1 MSLLQPTVLH
11 LLSSLTGDS
20 MSRPFVLTGSGRQ
33 LEVVSAIQLYSGCQK
48 KRSDIQTFFL
58 QPYNPLCRNSAI
70 RNIIMKSGIKKK
82 GMMKSDNN
90 KTKDELLRE
99 VKDLKSQINERAAC
113 LEQECLERCRTEEEL
128 RLAQVIIDNSPVV
141 LFRRMA
147 GEKPKLVYVSDNVR
161 QMGYTAREFLDDKIH
176 FKDIVHPDDF
186 ERIGEEIKQY
196 AEEDVE
202 EYTQFYRIITKNG
215 QIRWVEDQTSVVRDD
230 KGNKI
235 FNQGLLVDIT
245 SRKLAEDALRKSEEK
260 FRRIVETAGEGF
272 ILMDEDLKIMDAN
285 DAYCKLLGYSR
296 DEVIGKTPLD
306 LATEEFRQYMAND
319 SEEILAKEYRELEG
333 TVVAK
338 DGRHVPILVH
348 GSTLRGDQGEIIGNM
363 AFITDMTEHKKAL
376 ALAGEVQKSLLPQSK
391 PDVQGLDIA
400 GRNVSCDEIGGDY
413 FDFLWRRE
421 NPDGPFTIA
430 VGDIT
435 GHGVDSALL
444 MTSARAFLRMRASQ
458 PGTMAEVITAMN
470 RHLTQDVLETGR
482 FMTLF
487 YLTVDPQKNRMNWVR
502 AGHDPAI
509 LYDPQQDA
517 FEELKGSG
525 LALGVNAAFEYA
537 ENHRRG
543 LANGQI
549 IAIGTDGIWEAF
561 NKKGKMFGKQR
572 FRDIIRQNAKRGADD
587 ILNGVYNEIR
597 QFTEGQKSEDDITLV
612 IVKVNKPE

>member
-1 MSLLQPTVLH
+1 
-11 LLSSLTGDS
+11 
-20 MSRPFVLTGSGRQ
+20 
-33 LEVVSAIQLYSGCQK
+33 
-48 KRSDIQTFFL
+48 
-58 QPYNPLCRNSAI
+58 
-70 RNIIMKSGIKKK
+70 MKSGIKKK

-186 ERIGEEIKQY
+186 ERIGEEIEQY

-296 DEVIGKTPLD
+296 NEVIGKTPLD